1 MEGNDINTVQATY
14 NSTNYIIFAGEN
26 GKVCSYNINVNE
38 VPYRYDPYKS
48 VFLKWYT
55 TEGNAIIQSSWNIPE
70 SISKKFDMY
79 KEDKDSG
86 DICVKGG
93 DSDIMTD
100 IDMNDNETY
109 PWNIDERKRFIA
121 NFIKGLPEG
130 RYTMDEIIELYK
142 NSEAVNMLYIEDIEN
157 LVLSSGDMLDIE
169 SDIDITK
176 II

>member
-1 MEGNDINTVQATY
+1 
-14 NSTNYIIFAGEN
+14 
-26 GKVCSYNINVNE
+26 
-38 VPYRYDPYKS
+38 
-48 VFLKWYT
+48 
-55 TEGNAIIQSSWNIPE
+55 
-70 SISKKFDMY
+70 
-79 KEDKDSG
+79 
-86 DICVKGG
+86 
-93 DSDIMTD
+93 MTD

-157 LVLSSGDMLDIE
+157 LVLSSGDMLDVE